1 MRFMCWDMDI
11 EHRNDHWLTDADY
24 FSCLGADLC
33 FDPLLKNYIQR
44 TNFLLCRNPLVT
56 SLPMGPENMPYF
68 CGPCLPHILSME
80 PDASSPPTAT

>member
-24 FSCLGADLC
+24 FSRLGADLC

-44 TNFLLCRNPLVT
+44 TDFL
-56 SLPMGPENMPYF
+56 
-68 CGPCLPHILSME
+68 
-80 PDASSPPTAT
+80 

>member
-24 FSCLGADLC
+24 FSRLGADLC

-44 TNFLLCRNPLVT
+44 TDFCQRRNPLVT
-56 SLPMGPENMPYF
+56 SLPMEPENALLQRP
-68 CGPCLPHILSME
+68 
-80 PDASSPPTAT
+80 SPPPHTLHRI